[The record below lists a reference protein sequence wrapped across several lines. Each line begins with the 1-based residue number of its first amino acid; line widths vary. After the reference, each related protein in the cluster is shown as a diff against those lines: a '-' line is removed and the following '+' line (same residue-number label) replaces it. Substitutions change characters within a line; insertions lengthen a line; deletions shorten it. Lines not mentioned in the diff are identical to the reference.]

1 MMRSSSFW
9 VSHGARMQLR
19 WFSDPIPT
27 AMPMR
32 RICQV
37 QGGGH
42 ALCPHDTHVEQKPTE
57 MMSHSSR
64 SAISHLLPEIQR
76 GPREDPNSTHATT
89 EDPAI
94 AQGISIKNEP
104 VAGDGEP
111 FPKGFVPALF

>member
-1 MMRSSSFW
+1 MLLFTRCADATSLVQRSNTNNY
-9 VSHGARMQLR
+9 VNE
-19 WFSDPIPT
+19 T
-27 AMPMR
+27 